1 MVLIIG
7 AVQMD
12 SKKSIGE
19 RITQIIGGVF
29 LFFFGLPFTLVP
41 FIILGDMRG
50 PDVGLFE
57 IIFLTGFAI
66 PFLLA
71 GLFVQFLG
79 LGSILGAFRSTIDPG
94 SIPRKL
100 PPGPDG
106 ISITEHPDSG
116 YLGDYLRQ
124 SEAING
130 RDWFRK
136 RDSAHRLYYYAQ
148 NEGGSPGWSLD
159 DRDDSG
165 SKDWFNGG
173 WFPYDG
179 FELPMGRKQ
188 WNVDDGQ
195 WVSIQELESFASKE
209 GYEEYLESI
218 RGKPSPVA
226 KVTQEKE
233 WWK

>member
-1 MVLIIG
+1 MFFGLF
-7 AVQMD
+7 M
-12 SKKSIGE
+12 
-19 RITQIIGGVF
+19 
-29 LFFFGLPFTLVP
+29 FFFGLPFTLVP
-41 FIILGDMRG
+41 FLMFSDGAIDINY
-50 PDVGLFE
+50 PFESLFM
-57 IIFLTGFAI
+57 IAFTI
-66 PFLLA
+66 PFLMA
-71 GLFVQFLG
+71 GLFVQFMALG
-79 LGSILGAFRSTIDPG
+79 LIRAGMSGTVDPT
-94 SIPRKL
+94 SIPREL
-100 PPGPDG
+100 PPGPDAL
-106 ISITEHPDSG
+106 SITEHPDQSYIG
-116 YLGDYLRQ
+116 EYLRQ
-124 SEAING
+124 PEAING

-195 WVSIQELESFASKE
+195 WVFIQELESFASKE

>member
-7 AVQMD
+7 VAQMD
-12 SKKSIGE
+12 LGSTGNRIGS
-19 RITQIIGGVF
+19 IIGGVF

-41 FIILGDMRG
+41 FM
-50 PDVGLFE
+50 LFSDGVIDINYPFE
-57 IIFLTGFAI
+57 SLFMIAFSV

-71 GLFVQFLG
+71 GLLVQFLG

-195 WVSIQELESFASKE
+195 WVFIQELESFASKE

>member
-7 AVQMD
+7 AAQMHLG
-12 SKKSIGE
+12 STGNRIGS
-19 RITQIIGGVF
+19 IIGGVF

-41 FIILGDMRG
+41 FM
-50 PDVGLFE
+50 LFSDGVIDINYPFE
-57 IIFLTGFAI
+57 SLFMIAFSV

-71 GLFVQFLG
+71 GLLVQFLG

-195 WVSIQELESFASKE
+195 WVFIQELESFASKE

>member
-1 MVLIIG
+1 MVMILG
-7 AVQMD
+7 ATQMD
-12 SKKSIGE
+12 LESTGNRIGSIIFGL
-19 RITQIIGGVF
+19 F
-29 LFFFGLPFTLVP
+29 FFFFGLPFTLVP
-41 FIILGDMRG
+41 FMILGDGMLD
-50 PDVGLFE
+50 PDYPFETLFM
-57 IIFLTGFAI
+57 IAFTI
-66 PFLLA
+66 PFLIA
-71 GLFVQFLG
+71 GLFVQFIG
-79 LGSILGAFRSTIDPG
+79 LSAIMAAFRSPVDPG

-100 PPGPDG
+100 PPGPDT

-130 RDWFRK
+130 RDWYRK

-165 SKDWFNGG
+165 SKDWFDGG

-195 WVSIQELESFASKE
+195 WVFIQELEPTE
-209 GYEEYLESI
+209 N
-218 RGKPSPVA
+218 
-226 KVTQEKE
+226 EKK
-233 WWK
+233 WWQ

>member
-1 MVLIIG
+1 MVLILG
-7 AVQMD
+7 VAQMD
-12 SKKSIGE
+12 LEITGNRIASIIFGL
-19 RITQIIGGVF
+19 F

-41 FIILGDMRG
+41 FM
-50 PDVGLFE
+50 LFSDGVIDINYPFE
-57 IIFLTGFAI
+57 SLFMIAFSV

-71 GLFVQFLG
+71 GLLVQFLG
-79 LGSILGAFRSTIDPG
+79 LSTMMSTFRTPVDPG

-159 DRDDSG
+159 DRVDSG
-165 SKDWFNGG
+165 SKDWFDGG

-195 WVSIQELESFASKE
+195 WVFIQELESFASKE

>member
-1 MVLIIG
+1 MVLILG
-7 AVQMD
+7 VAQMD
-12 SKKSIGE
+12 LEITGNRGASIIFGL
-19 RITQIIGGVF
+19 F

-41 FIILGDMRG
+41 FM
-50 PDVGLFE
+50 LFSE
-57 IIFLTGFAI
+57 GVIDINYPFQSLFMIAFSV

-71 GLFVQFLG
+71 GLLVQFLG
-79 LGSILGAFRSTIDPG
+79 LSAMMSPSRTLVDPG

-195 WVSIQELESFASKE
+195 WVFIQELESFASKE

>member
-7 AVQMD
+7 VAQMD
-12 SKKSIGE
+12 LGSTGNRIGSIIFGS
-19 RITQIIGGVF
+19 F

-41 FIILGDMRG
+41 FM
-50 PDVGLFE
+50 LFSDGVIDINYPFE
-57 IIFLTGFAI
+57 SLFMIAFSV

-71 GLFVQFLG
+71 GLLVQFLG

-195 WVSIQELESFASKE
+195 WVFIQELESFASKE

>member
-1 MVLIIG
+1 MVLILG
-7 AVQMD
+7 AAQMD
-12 SKKSIGE
+12 LEITGNRIGSV
-19 RITQIIGGVF
+19 IFGSF

-41 FIILGDMRG
+41 FMVLGEQGMLD
-50 PDVGLFE
+50 PDYPFQSLFMVA
-57 IIFLTGFAI
+57 FTI

-79 LGSILGAFRSTIDPG
+79 LSSIMSIFRSTIDPG

-100 PPGPDG
+100 PPGPDA

-130 RDWFRK
+130 RDWYRK

-195 WVSIQELESFASKE
+195 WVFIQELESFASKE

>member
-7 AVQMD
+7 AAQMD
-12 SKKSIGE
+12 LGSTGNRIGS
-19 RITQIIGGVF
+19 IIGGVF

-41 FIILGDMRG
+41 FM
-50 PDVGLFE
+50 LFSDGVNDINYPFE
-57 IIFLTGFAI
+57 SLFMIAFSV

-71 GLFVQFLG
+71 GLLVQFLG

-195 WVSIQELESFASKE
+195 WVFIQELESFASKE

>member
-1 MVLIIG
+1 MVLILG
-7 AVQMD
+7 VAQMD
-12 SKKSIGE
+12 LEITGNRGASIIFGL
-19 RITQIIGGVF
+19 F

-41 FIILGDMRG
+41 FM
-50 PDVGLFE
+50 LFSDGVIDINYPFE
-57 IIFLTGFAI
+57 SLFMIAFSV

-71 GLFVQFLG
+71 GLLVQFLG
-79 LGSILGAFRSTIDPG
+79 LSSILGAFRSTIDPG

-195 WVSIQELESFASKE
+195 WVFIQELESFASKE

>member
-1 MVLIIG
+1 MCIR
-7 AVQMD
+7 D
-12 SKKSIGE
+12 S
-19 RITQIIGGVF
+19 
-29 LFFFGLPFTLVP
+29 
-41 FIILGDMRG
+41 
-50 PDVGLFE
+50 
-57 IIFLTGFAI
+57 
-66 PFLLA
+66 
-71 GLFVQFLG
+71 
-79 LGSILGAFRSTIDPG
+79 
-94 SIPRKL
+94 
-100 PPGPDG
+100 
-106 ISITEHPDSG
+106 
-116 YLGDYLRQ
+116 YLRQ

-136 RDSAHRLYYYAQ
+136 RDSSHRLYYYAQ

-195 WVSIQELESFASKE
+195 WVFIQELESFASKE

>member
-1 MVLIIG
+1 MVLIGGVAEMESNSIVTRIG
-7 AVQMD
+7 
-12 SKKSIGE
+12 
-19 RITQIIGGVF
+19 QIIFGVF

-41 FIILGDMRG
+41 FMILGDMRG
-50 PDVGLFE
+50 MDAGLSE
-57 IIFLTGFAI
+57 SIFLTAFSI

-71 GLFVQFLG
+71 GLLVQFMG
-79 LGSILGAFRSTIDPG
+79 LTIILGAFRSTIDPG

-195 WVSIQELESFASKE
+195 WVFIQELESFASKE

>member
-1 MVLIIG
+1 MVLILG
-7 AVQMD
+7 VAQME
-12 SKKSIGE
+12 SKGIGE
-19 RITQIIGGVF
+19 RIGQIIGGVF

-41 FIILGDMRG
+41 FMILGDMRG
-50 PDVGLFE
+50 PDAGLSE
-57 IIFLTGFAI
+57 TIFLTAFSI

-71 GLFVQFLG
+71 GLLVQFMG
-79 LGSILGAFRSTIDPG
+79 LATILGAFRSTIDPG

-195 WVSIQELESFASKE
+195 WVFIQELESFASKE

>member
-1 MVLIIG
+1 MVLILG
-7 AVQMD
+7 AAQMD
-12 SKKSIGE
+12 SESIGE
-19 RITQIIGGVF
+19 RIGQIIGGVF

-41 FIILGDMRG
+41 FMILGDMRG
-50 PDVGLFE
+50 PDAGLSE
-57 IIFLTGFAI
+57 SIFLTAFSI

-71 GLFVQFLG
+71 GLLVQFMG
-79 LGSILGAFRSTIDPG
+79 LTIILGAFRGTIDPE

-195 WVSIQELESFASKE
+195 WVFIQELESFASKE

>member
-7 AVQMD
+7 VAQMD
-12 SKKSIGE
+12 LGSTGNRIGSIIFGS
-19 RITQIIGGVF
+19 F

-41 FIILGDMRG
+41 FM
-50 PDVGLFE
+50 LFSDGVIDINYPFE
-57 IIFLTGFAI
+57 SLFMIAFSI
-66 PFLLA
+66 PFLMA

-79 LGSILGAFRSTIDPG
+79 LSAMMSTFRTPVGPG

-165 SKDWFNGG
+165 SKDWFDGG

-195 WVSIQELESFASKE
+195 WVFIQELESFASKE

>member
-7 AVQMD
+7 AAQMD
-12 SKKSIGE
+12 SESVGI
-19 RITQIIGGVF
+19 RIKQIIGGLF

-41 FIILGDMRG
+41 FLILGDVRG
-50 PDVGLFE
+50 MDAGLSE
-57 IIFLTGFAI
+57 TIFLTAFAI
-66 PFLLA
+66 PFSLVGLL
-71 GLFVQFLG
+71 VQFMG
-79 LGSILGAFRSTIDPG
+79 LSAMFGWISTEEDPG

-106 ISITEHPDSG
+106 ISITEHPDSR

-130 RDWFRK
+130 RDWYRK

-165 SKDWFNGG
+165 LS
-173 WFPYDG
+173 
-179 FELPMGRKQ
+179 L
-188 WNVDDGQ
+188 
-195 WVSIQELESFASKE
+195 IH
-209 GYEEYLESI
+209 I
-218 RGKPSPVA
+218 
-226 KVTQEKE
+226 
-233 WWK
+233 

>member
-1 MVLIIG
+1 MVLILG
-7 AVQMD
+7 AAQMD
-12 SKKSIGE
+12 LEITGNRIGSV
-19 RITQIIGGVF
+19 IFGSF

-41 FIILGDMRG
+41 FMVLGEQGMLD
-50 PDVGLFE
+50 PDYPFQSLFMVA
-57 IIFLTGFAI
+57 FTI

-79 LGSILGAFRSTIDPG
+79 LSAIMSIFRSTIDPK

-100 PPGPDG
+100 PPGPDA

-165 SKDWFNGG
+165 SKDWFDGG

-195 WVSIQELESFASKE
+195 WVFIQELEPTENDK
-209 GYEEYLESI
+209 
-218 RGKPSPVA
+218 K
-226 KVTQEKE
+226 
-233 WWK
+233 WWQ

>member
-1 MVLIIG
+1 MVLILG
-7 AVQMD
+7 VAQMD
-12 SKKSIGE
+12 LE
-19 RITQIIGGVF
+19 IIGNRGASIIFGLF

-41 FIILGDMRG
+41 FM
-50 PDVGLFE
+50 LFSDGVIDINYPFE
-57 IIFLTGFAI
+57 SLFMIAFSV

-71 GLFVQFLG
+71 GLLVQFLG
-79 LGSILGAFRSTIDPG
+79 LSTMMSTFRTPVDPG

-159 DRDDSG
+159 DRVDSG
-165 SKDWFNGG
+165 SKDWFDGG

-195 WVSIQELESFASKE
+195 WVFIQELESFASKE

>member
-1 MVLIIG
+1 MVLILG
-7 AVQMD
+7 VAQMV
-12 SKKSIGE
+12 SVGIGE
-19 RITQIIGGVF
+19 RIGSIIGGVF
-29 LFFFGLPFTLVP
+29 LFFFGLPFTLAP
-41 FIILGDMRG
+41 FMILGDMRG
-50 PDVGLFE
+50 PDAGLGDA
-57 IIFLTGFAI
+57 IFLTAFSV

-71 GLFVQFLG
+71 GLLVQFLG
-79 LGSILGAFRSTIDPG
+79 LGSILGAFRSTIDPE

-195 WVSIQELESFASKE
+195 WVFIQELESFASKE

>member
-1 MVLIIG
+1 MVLIGGVAEMESNSIVTRIG
-7 AVQMD
+7 
-12 SKKSIGE
+12 
-19 RITQIIGGVF
+19 QIIFGVF

-41 FIILGDMRG
+41 FMILGDMRG
-50 PDVGLFE
+50 PDAGLSE
-57 IIFLTGFAI
+57 SIFLTAFSI

-71 GLFVQFLG
+71 GLLVQFMG
-79 LGSILGAFRSTIDPG
+79 LTIILGAFRSTIDPG

-195 WVSIQELESFASKE
+195 WVFIQELESFASKE

>member
-1 MVLIIG
+1 MVLILG
-7 AVQMD
+7 VAQMD
-12 SKKSIGE
+12 LEITGNRIASIIFGL
-19 RITQIIGGVF
+19 F

-41 FIILGDMRG
+41 FM
-50 PDVGLFE
+50 LFSDGVIDINYPFE
-57 IIFLTGFAI
+57 SLFMIAFSV

-71 GLFVQFLG
+71 GLLVQFMG
-79 LGSILGAFRSTIDPG
+79 LATILGAFRSTIDPG

-195 WVSIQELESFASKE
+195 WVFIQELESFASKE

>member
-1 MVLIIG
+1 MVLILG
-7 AVQMD
+7 VAQMD
-12 SKKSIGE
+12 LEITGNRIASIIFGL
-19 RITQIIGGVF
+19 F

-41 FIILGDMRG
+41 FM
-50 PDVGLFE
+50 LFSDGVIDINYPFE
-57 IIFLTGFAI
+57 SLFMIAFSV

-71 GLFVQFLG
+71 GLLVQFLG
-79 LGSILGAFRSTIDPG
+79 LSSILGAFRSTIDPG
-94 SIPRKL
+94 SITRKL

-195 WVSIQELESFASKE
+195 WVFIQELESFASKE

>member
-1 MVLIIG
+1 MVLILG
-7 AVQMD
+7 VAQMD
-12 SKKSIGE
+12 LEITGNRGASIIFGL
-19 RITQIIGGVF
+19 F

-41 FIILGDMRG
+41 FM
-50 PDVGLFE
+50 LFSDGVIDINYPFE
-57 IIFLTGFAI
+57 SLFMIAFSV

-71 GLFVQFLG
+71 GLLVQFLG

-195 WVSIQELESFASKE
+195 WVFIQELESFASKE

>member
-1 MVLIIG
+1 MDMGNISTKIG
-7 AVQMD
+7 
-12 SKKSIGE
+12 
-19 RITQIIGGVF
+19 QIIGGVF

-41 FIILGDMRG
+41 FMVLGDGMLD
-50 PDVGLFE
+50 PDYPFESLFMVT
-57 IIFLTGFAI
+57 FTI

-71 GLFVQFLG
+71 GLAVQFIG
-79 LGSILGAFRSTIDPG
+79 LATIISAFRSPKDPE

-100 PPGPDG
+100 PLGPDA

-130 RDWFRK
+130 RDWYRK

-165 SKDWFNGG
+165 SKDWFDGG

-195 WVSIQELESFASKE
+195 WVFIQELESIASGE
-209 GYEEYLESI
+209 EYEKYLESI

-226 KVTQEKE
+226 KVIQEKE

>member
-1 MVLIIG
+1 MGI
-7 AVQMD
+7 
-12 SKKSIGE
+12 
-19 RITQIIGGVF
+19 F

-41 FIILGDMRG
+41 FM
-50 PDVGLFE
+50 
-57 IIFLTGFAI
+57 IFLDGAIDPSYPFAAIFMIAFTI
-66 PFLLA
+66 PFLMA
-71 GLFVQFLG
+71 GLLVQFMG
-79 LGSILGAFRSTIDPG
+79 LSMIRTGIRGPIDPIDPT

-100 PPGPDG
+100 PPGPDA

-159 DRDDSG
+159 DRVDSG
-165 SKDWFNGG
+165 SKDWFDGG

-195 WVSIQELESFASKE
+195 WVFIQELESFASKE

>member
-1 MVLIIG
+1 
-7 AVQMD
+7 MD
-12 SKKSIGE
+12 DLLTN
-19 RITQIIGGVF
+19 RIAPVF
-29 LFFFGLPFTLVP
+29 MGIFFFFFGLPFTLVP
-41 FIILGDMRG
+41 FM
-50 PDVGLFE
+50 
-57 IIFLTGFAI
+57 IFLDGAIDPSYPFAAIFMIAFTI
-66 PFLLA
+66 PFLMA
-71 GLFVQFLG
+71 GLFVQFMG
-79 LGSILGAFRSTIDPG
+79 LSMIRTGIRGPIDPT

-195 WVSIQELESFASKE
+195 WVFIQELESFASKE

>member
-7 AVQMD
+7 AAQMD
-12 SKKSIGE
+12 LGSTGNRIGS
-19 RITQIIGGVF
+19 IIGGVF

-41 FIILGDMRG
+41 FM
-50 PDVGLFE
+50 LFSDGVIDINYPFE
-57 IIFLTGFAI
+57 SLFMIAFSV

-71 GLFVQFLG
+71 GLLVQFLG

-148 NEGGSPGWSLD
+148 NLSL
-159 DRDDSG
+159 
-165 SKDWFNGG
+165 
-173 WFPYDG
+173 
-179 FELPMGRKQ
+179 
-188 WNVDDGQ
+188 
-195 WVSIQELESFASKE
+195 IH
-209 GYEEYLESI
+209 I
-218 RGKPSPVA
+218 
-226 KVTQEKE
+226 
-233 WWK
+233 

>member
-1 MVLIIG
+1 MVLILG
-7 AVQMD
+7 VAQMD
-12 SKKSIGE
+12 LEITGNRIASIIFGL
-19 RITQIIGGVF
+19 F

-41 FIILGDMRG
+41 FM
-50 PDVGLFE
+50 LFSDGVIDINYPFE
-57 IIFLTGFAI
+57 SLFMIAFSV

-71 GLFVQFLG
+71 GLLVQFLG
-79 LGSILGAFRSTIDPG
+79 LSAMMSTFRTPVDPE

-195 WVSIQELESFASKE
+195 WVFIQELESFASKE

>member
-1 MVLIIG
+1 MVLILG
-7 AVQMD
+7 VAQMD
-12 SKKSIGE
+12 LEITGNRIASIIFGL
-19 RITQIIGGVF
+19 F

-41 FIILGDMRG
+41 FM
-50 PDVGLFE
+50 LFSDGVIDINYPFE
-57 IIFLTGFAI
+57 SLFMIAFSV

-71 GLFVQFLG
+71 GLLVQFLG
-79 LGSILGAFRSTIDPG
+79 LSAMMSTFRTPVDPG

-195 WVSIQELESFASKE
+195 WVFIQELESFASKE

>member
-1 MVLIIG
+1 MVLILG
-7 AVQMD
+7 VAQME
-12 SKKSIGE
+12 SKGIGE
-19 RITQIIGGVF
+19 RIGQIIGGVF

-41 FIILGDMRG
+41 FMILGDMRG
-50 PDVGLFE
+50 PDAGLSE
-57 IIFLTGFAI
+57 TIFLTAFSI

-71 GLFVQFLG
+71 GLLVQFLG
-79 LGSILGAFRSTIDPG
+79 LGSILGAFRSTIDPT

-195 WVSIQELESFASKE
+195 WVFIQELESFASKE

>member
-1 MVLIIG
+1 MVLILG
-7 AVQMD
+7 VAQMV
-12 SKKSIGE
+12 SVGIGE
-19 RITQIIGGVF
+19 RIGSIIGGVF
-29 LFFFGLPFTLVP
+29 LFFFGLPFTLAP
-41 FIILGDMRG
+41 FMILGDMRG
-50 PDVGLFE
+50 PDAGLGDA
-57 IIFLTGFAI
+57 IFLTAFSV

-71 GLFVQFLG
+71 GLLVQFLG
-79 LGSILGAFRSTIDPG
+79 LGSILGAFRSTIDPE
-94 SIPRKL
+94 SIPRKI

-195 WVSIQELESFASKE
+195 WVFIQELESFASKE

>member
-1 MVLIIG
+1 MVLILG
-7 AVQMD
+7 VAQMD
-12 SKKSIGE
+12 LE
-19 RITQIIGGVF
+19 IIGNRGASIIFGLF

-41 FIILGDMRG
+41 FM
-50 PDVGLFE
+50 LFSDGVIDINYPFE
-57 IIFLTGFAI
+57 SLFMIAFSV

-71 GLFVQFLG
+71 GLLVQFLG
-79 LGSILGAFRSTIDPG
+79 LSTMMSTFRTPVDPE

-195 WVSIQELESFASKE
+195 WVFIQELESFASKE

>member
-1 MVLIIG
+1 MVLILG
-7 AVQMD
+7 VAQMD
-12 SKKSIGE
+12 LEITGNRSASIIFGL
-19 RITQIIGGVF
+19 F

-41 FIILGDMRG
+41 FM
-50 PDVGLFE
+50 LFSE
-57 IIFLTGFAI
+57 GVIDINHPFESLFMIAFSV

-71 GLFVQFLG
+71 GLLVQFLG
-79 LGSILGAFRSTIDPG
+79 LSTMMSPFRTPVDPG

-100 PPGPDG
+100 PPGLDG

-195 WVSIQELESFASKE
+195 WVFIQELESFDSKE

>member
-1 MVLIIG
+1 MG
-7 AVQMD
+7 KGY
-12 SKKSIGE
+12 SKSIGE
-19 RITQIIGGVF
+19 RIGQIIGGVF

-41 FIILGDMRG
+41 FMILGDMRG
-50 PDVGLFE
+50 PDAGLSE
-57 IIFLTGFAI
+57 TIFLTAFSI

-71 GLFVQFLG
+71 GLLVQFMG
-79 LGSILGAFRSTIDPG
+79 LATILGAFRSTIDPA

-100 PPGPDG
+100 PPGPDA

-130 RDWFRK
+130 RDWYRK
-136 RDSAHRLYYYAQ
+136 RDTAHRLYYYAK
-148 NEGGSPGWSLD
+148 NEGGAPGWSLD

-165 SKDWFNGG
+165 SKDWFDGG

-188 WNVDDGQ
+188 WNDDGR
-195 WVSIQELESFASKE
+195 WVFIQELEPTENDK
-209 GYEEYLESI
+209 
-218 RGKPSPVA
+218 K
-226 KVTQEKE
+226 
-233 WWK
+233 WWE